1 MASPSATASSAPSP
15 SRRRGDT
22 PSARIPCYT
31 DPVPTRKHNL
41 TLTLDDDLLAEA
53 RKIAIDQR
61 TSVNQLV
68 RDFLTTLVAGNT
80 GRAHARKELK
90 KLMRKGLYE
99 PTPITWTRDE
109 LHER

>member
-1 MASPSATASSAPSP
+1 MPS
-15 SRRRGDT
+15 
-22 PSARIPCYT
+22 
-31 DPVPTRKHNL
+31 RKHNL
-41 TLTLDDDLLAEA
+41 TLTLDEDLLAEA

-68 RDFLTTLVAGNT
+68 RDYLTTLVAGNT

-99 PTPITWTRDE
+99 PTPITWTRDQ